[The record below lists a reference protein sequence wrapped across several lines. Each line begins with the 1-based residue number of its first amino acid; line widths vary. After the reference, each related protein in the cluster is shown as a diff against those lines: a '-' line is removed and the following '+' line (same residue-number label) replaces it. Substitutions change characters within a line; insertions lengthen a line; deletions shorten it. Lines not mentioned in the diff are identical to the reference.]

1 MQESPGEQPKGIDK
15 DDLRA
20 ILRSEIE
27 SAVDFIEHDIGPD
40 RAESTKY
47 YRGDPLGNEEE
58 GRSQIVTRDVR
69 DAIRQVLPSLIEVFL
84 GSENATEFVPAG
96 PEDVA
101 MAEQATDY
109 VMHVILNDN
118 PGVAVF
124 HGWLKDSLYQKT
136 GIIKWWKDDSVRVTY
151 HNFSGLDDAAVGLIT
166 SEPGVEV
173 VEIRST
179 PDAALA
185 QQAQQ
190 AAQQAM
196 MQGLQPPPPPMVH
209 EGRVRRTVKGQRF
222 RIAVVPGEEFLID
235 RAARDIDSATVCAH
249 RTLMSHTDLVAL
261 GYSEDLVKGHVSN
274 SQTLTTTAELN
285 ERYANRGGYRPHDTH
300 NKGERKA
307 LYTEAY
313 IRVDVDGD
321 GISELRKCCC
331 LGESYEVVNGDGLGE
346 PVEERPFASLCPDP
360 EPHMFFGDDLADM
373 AKDLQRIR
381 TNILRA
387 VLDSLALSIHPRTGV
402 VEGQVNIEDALNTE
416 MGAIIRMSTPGA
428 VMPYMVPFVGKE
440 ALSVLAMLKDE
451 RDSRIGIH
459 NMAMDADSL
468 QSTTKSAVTAQERAA
483 TASLKMIARLYAETG
498 VKRLMKGLLRLVVAH
513 QDQPRMV
520 RLRNKWVQVDPRSWN
535 ADMDVSVNVGL
546 GYGMLEDRIN
556 SLREVLAFQSQTLQ
570 AMGPNNPLVSLGQL
584 SNTVAKFAEIS
595 GWKDSSQFVNK
606 LPPDFQMPPPP
617 PPPPTPEQVLA
628 QVEME
633 KIRADMQ
640 VDAAKLD
647 LERDKL
653 FADILI
659 RSAEIDAKYDTAVD
673 VARIKRSIEE
683 NRLARE
689 AVPAGAG
696 GR

>member
-1 MQESPGEQPKGIDK
+1 M
-15 DDLRA
+15 
-20 ILRSEIE
+20 RSEIE

-69 DAIRQVLPSLIEVFL
+69 DAVRQVLPSLIEVFL
-84 GSENATEFVPAG
+84 GSERATEFVPNG

-118 PGVAVF
+118 PGVTVF
-124 HGWLKDSLYQKT
+124 HGWLKDSLYQKA
-136 GIIKWWKDDSVRVTY
+136 GIVKWWKDDSVRVTY
-151 HNFSGLDDAAVGLIT
+151 HSFSGLNDVALGLILE
-166 SEPGVEV
+166 EPGVEL

-185 QQAQQ
+185 QQA
-190 AAQQAM
+190 AM
-196 MQGLQPPPPPMVH
+196 MGAPPPLVH
-209 EGRVRRTVKGQRF
+209 EGRVRRTVKGKRF

-235 RAARDIDSATVCAH
+235 RAAKDIDTATLISH
-249 RTLMSHTDLVAL
+249 RTLMSRTDLVAL
-261 GYSEDLVKGHVSN
+261 GYDPELVDKRVSN

-285 ERYANRGGYRPHDTH
+285 ERYANRGGYRPHDTR

-307 LYTEAY
+307 LYTETY

-321 GISELRKCCC
+321 GISELRKCCT

-346 PVEERPFASLCPDP
+346 PVEERPFAALCPDP

-373 AKDLQRIR
+373 TKDLQRVG
-381 TNILRA
+381 TNVLRA
-387 VLDSLALSIHPRTGV
+387 VLDSLALAIHPRMGV

-416 MGAIIRMSTPGA
+416 MGAIIRQSQIGAITPF
-428 VMPYMVPFVGKE
+428 VMPFVGKE
-440 ALSVLAMLKDE
+440 ALPILALLKDE

-459 NMAMDADSL
+459 NMAMDADAL

-483 TASLKMIARLYAETG
+483 TANLKMIARLYAETG
-498 VKRLMKGLLRLVVAH
+498 VKQLMKGLLRLIVAH
-513 QDQPRMV
+513 QDQPRTV

-535 ADMDVSVNVGL
+535 AEMDVSVNVGL
-546 GYGMLEDRIN
+546 GYGMIEDRTN
-556 SLREVLAFQSQTLQ
+556 SLREILAFQRETLQ
-570 AMGPNNPLVSLGQL
+570 ALGPNNPLVSLGQL
-584 SNTVAKFAEIS
+584 SNTVTKFAEIS
-595 GWKDSSQFVNK
+595 GWKDSSQFVNH
-606 LPPDFQMPPPP
+606 LPPNFQMPTPPP
-617 PPPPTPEQVLA
+617 QPTPEQLLA

-640 VDAAKLD
+640 VDAAKLN
-647 LERDKL
+647 LEQDRL
-653 FADILI
+653 YADILL
-659 RSAEIDAKYDTAVD
+659 RSKELEAKYNTAVD

-683 NRLARE
+683 DRLARASTE
-689 AVPAGAG
+689 
-696 GR
+696 